1 MKKFKIV
8 ARLKKRKKFVK
19 VGDIGL
25 PEFDIPNLTKDVTT
39 DRPNHIWRTDFTYL
53 TYRGIVF
60 YLATVID
67 DFTKEIV
74 WYTIGTRHTKEFV
87 LEALKDAIRKTKTK
101 PEIIHSDQ
109 WSEYRSFLFLEF
121 LIANSIR
128 ASMSAKSSPW
138 QNGWQ
143 ESYYGKFKLEMDH
156 LNRYE
161 SFEILI
167 EAIHHQIYYYNY
179 KRIHTTLRMPPVT
192 FRESYNLLFGGTR
205 EEKREEISSL
215 GNLNIV
221 LKRVETGVS

>member
-1 MKKFKIV
+1 
-8 ARLKKRKKFVK
+8 
-19 VGDIGL
+19 
-25 PEFDIPNLTKDVTT
+25 
-39 DRPNHIWRTDFTYL
+39 
-53 TYRGIVF
+53 
-60 YLATVID
+60 
-67 DFTKEIV
+67 
-74 WYTIGTRHTKEFV
+74 
-87 LEALKDAIRKTKTK
+87 
-101 PEIIHSDQ
+101 
-109 WSEYRSFLFLEF
+109 
-121 LIANSIR
+121 
-128 ASMSAKSSPW
+128 
-138 QNGWQ
+138 
-143 ESYYGKFKLEMDH
+143 MDH

>member
-74 WYTIGTRHTKEFV
+74 
-87 LEALKDAIRKTKTK
+87 
-101 PEIIHSDQ
+101 
-109 WSEYRSFLFLEF
+109 
-121 LIANSIR
+121 
-128 ASMSAKSSPW
+128 
-138 QNGWQ
+138 
-143 ESYYGKFKLEMDH
+143 
-156 LNRYE
+156 
-161 SFEILI
+161 
-167 EAIHHQIYYYNY
+167 
-179 KRIHTTLRMPPVT
+179 
-192 FRESYNLLFGGTR
+192 
-205 EEKREEISSL
+205 
-215 GNLNIV
+215 
-221 LKRVETGVS
+221 